1 MPDQYH
7 IISEAD
13 ESTVV
18 SAYKP
23 MDKPSTCYQSE
34 AELEQAL
41 IRRLEAQGYEYLP
54 IHTEK
59 DLVANLR
66 QQIEQLNRFA
76 FSDGEWQAFFAEHIA
91 NPNLGIAGKT
101 QMIQNDHIRAIR
113 LKDGTTKNIYLLDK
127 QTLANNRL
135 QVINQYVPEG
145 GAFDNRYDVSI
156 LVNGLPLVHIE
167 LKRRGVALKEAFN
180 QINRYERESFWAG
193 SGLYQFA
200 QIFVISNGTETK
212 YYSNTTRYKH
222 IEKNAQAAQVRSRKV
237 ASNSFEFTSYWAD
250 RENRLIPDLVDFTA
264 TFFCRLTLL
273 SILTRYCVLTV
284 DGDLLV
290 MRPYQICATE
300 AILRRILVSSNRR
313 EWGTVRAGGYIWHTT
328 GSGKTLTSFK
338 TAQLASRMEG
348 VDKVLFVVDRKDL
361 DYQTMREYDRFEK
374 GAANTTKDTTE
385 LKRRLENP
393 DSRILITTIQ
403 KLSIFVNKTP
413 QHPVY
418 TQHVVLIFDECHR
431 SQFGEMHA
439 DIVHRFRRYHI
450 FGFTGTPIFAEN
462 ATKGARISSFSR
474 NASFSKDSSTL
485 FLTTAQAFGDRL
497 HIYTIVD
504 AIRDHNVLPFLVSYV
519 STMKAE
525 ENISDEEVENIDRE
539 KALMSPVRIRKIVD
553 YVLAHYDQKT
563 KRNAVYTLKDKRRQ
577 GFNSIFCCASV
588 PAAKSYYEA
597 FKAAQADL
605 PESKRLKIA
614 TIFSFAANE
623 DLENLENLGSL
634 ENSSSR
640 EFLESAIADYNAMFS
655 MRFDTSSEGFQGYY
669 KDVSQRMKDREL
681 DMLIVVNM
689 FLTGFDATTLNTLW
703 VDKNL
708 RSHGLIQAYSRTNRI
723 LNSIKTFGNIVCFRN
738 LEKATNDA
746 ISLFGDRDAG
756 GLILLRSFNDYYLG
770 YDETKDNGETV
781 HHAGYVDAVANL
793 CKDFPHAEILHMGE
807 EKQRAFIKAF
817 GALLRA
823 QNVLT
828 AFDQFRGRE
837 IILPQD
843 MQDYKSYYLDLR
855 DQYRPHNEKTDI
867 NDDIV
872 FEMELIKQ
880 VEINIDYILMM
891 VSRLHDEHIGNAE
904 IRLRLEKTITSS
916 PDLRPKRELIEQ
928 FIDSLTPDSDVHG
941 EWQTFV
947 REQQAKQLEQIIE
960 EEHLR
965 PEETRRFM
973 TRAFQEGQ
981 VQEMGTE
988 VSRILPPM
996 PVFSKNKERSRKK
1009 ETVLEKLKA
1018 FFTRF
1023 FDISNG
1029 QFETRG

>member
-1 MPDQYH
+1 MPEQYH

-23 MDKPSTCYQSE
+23 QDKPSTCYQSE
-34 AELEQAL
+34 AKLEQAL
-41 IRRLEAQGYEYLP
+41 IRQLEAQGYEYLP

-413 QHPVY
+413 QHSVY
-418 TQHVVLIFDECHR
+418 AQHVVLIFDECHR

-439 DIVHRFRRYHI
+439 AIVHRFRRYHI

-462 ATKGARISSFSR
+462 ATKGARIS
-474 NASFSKDSSTL
+474 SFSKDSSTL